1 MRAAAADILGV
12 RTSANRQV
20 GIAAPEHGRGRR
32 GQSVMASVTACR
44 RPDRPDRP
52 SRPGVIALCLS
63 EGESLLEQLLR
74 HDVDLPHEC
83 EATGACGTC
92 VIMVREGIESLAPPD
107 EDERDVLD
115 KAGALDPAARLACR
129 ATANAAGLALEIERD
144 HTPRAGAAQR
154 AVTLPVS
161 LSQRAATHI
170 ARQLAKRGA
179 AAARLAVRAA
189 GCSGFRYQVEY
200 ADRLEVRDTVFESRG
215 IRIAVDPESL
225 PFVHGTV
232 LDLVQE
238 GLSRRLRFDNPNAR
252 QTCGCGESFAA

>member
-32 GQSVMASVTACR
+32 GQSVMASMTACR
-44 RPDRPDRP
+44 RPDRP
-52 SRPGVIALCLS
+52 SRSGVIALRLS
-63 EGESLLEQLLR
+63 EGESLLDQLLR

-83 EATGACGTC
+83 EATGVCGTC
-92 VIMVREGIESLAPPD
+92 VIVVREGIESLAPPD

-129 ATANAAGLALEIERD
+129 ATANGAGLALEIEIERD
-144 HTPRAGAAQR
+144 RTPRAGAAQR
-154 AVTLPVS
+154 AVTLPVA
-161 LSQRAATHI
+161 LSERAAKHI

-179 AAARLAVRAA
+179 AAVRLAVRAA

-200 ADRLEVRDTVFESRG
+200 ADRLEARDTVFESRG

-238 GLSRRLRFDNPNAR
+238 GLSRRLHFDNPNAR